1 MELIDYE
8 LRRYDN
14 WKGHVDE
21 QKLNSPS
28 SQRSSSPNTKEVK
41 KRQSMI
47 PVGKRRSDSAN
58 RLSAS
63 SDDFRKSLPTTP
75 VNVTKSLTDSFNEN
89 DLKNEEDNSLD
100 AQIKKQEQL
109 LRVAINL
116 LLNIAENTKV
126 EEKMRKRNISGML
139 IRMLERNSVDLLI
152 ISVKFL
158 KKLSIFKEN
167 KDDMAEQNI
176 IEKLT
181 RVINVNNKELISA
194 TLKLLYNLSFDSK
207 LRDKIVMQGYLAKIV
222 SFLNDDTYKEV
233 VLGVLY
239 HLSMDDKVKSM
250 FTYTDCIP
258 IVSIRKFFLN
268 FWVKSKEI

>member
-14 WKGHVDE
+14 WRGHVDE

-75 VNVTKSLTDSFNEN
+75 VNVTKSLTDSLNEN
-89 DLKNEEDNSLD
+89 DLKNEEDSSLD

-109 LRVAINL
+109 LRVAVNL

-181 RVINVNNKELISA
+181 RVINVNNKELISV

-207 LRDKIVMQGYLAKIV
+207 LRDKIVLQGYLAKVV
-222 SFLNDDTYKEV
+222 SFLNDDSYKEV
-233 VLGVLY
+233 VLGILY

-258 IVSIRKFFLN
+258 IVSMKKMVFSF
-268 FWVKSKEI
+268 